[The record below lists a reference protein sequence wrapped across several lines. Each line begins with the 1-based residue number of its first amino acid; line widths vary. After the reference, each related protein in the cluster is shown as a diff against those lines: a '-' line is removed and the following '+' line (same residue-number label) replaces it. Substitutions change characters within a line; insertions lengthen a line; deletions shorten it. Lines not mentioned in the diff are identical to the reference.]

1 MDLEI
6 YNHAKNYRD
15 SYIKKN
21 PNRSVEDAIIVAK
34 NYAIGEYRFIDPEG
48 PGEEWINNLEKA
60 LRE

>member
-6 YNHAKNYRD
+6 YNDAKNYRD

-21 PNRSVEDAIIVAK
+21 PNKSIEDAIIAAK
-34 NYAIGEYRFIDPEG
+34 NYAIGEYGFIG
-48 PGEEWINNLEKA
+48 PDGPSEEWINNLEKA